1 MTTERLEFLLREAR
15 VTSEATTQVRTWVGR
30 ASTAGRLAARLLP
43 SNHQVETPRSPWSH
57 WPAPVVLVVGLL
69 VRFGDG
75 TGGPRDVVM
84 LLVAAAV
91 YAVLD
96 RWGAWRWFAA
106 AAAAPAA
113 LAPSPPNSVP
123 YGDLT
128 DIETSLLLLV
138 SIVIV
143 AATWRAWWHAVAV
156 TAGVT
161 VTVAGFV
168 LWETIPGAGG
178 LTVNPL
184 TVAGDHPAPSLVT
197 LLLLVSCGV
206 IGLAGAAGVA
216 RASGSALRWPSLTL
230 VVVPLVAVLA
240 AWPGGPATWQ
250 HAWALI
256 PAVIAW
262 WPAAGALGL
271 TAMLRGRRSHESAR
285 PQSDEVD
292 AAALARFRDTYGEP
306 RLAPVVIVI
315 AAYNEAPGLPRV
327 LEHLPVS
334 LAGLPTDVVVVD
346 DGSAD
351 GTAELAGERA
361 FLAVCPR
368 NRGQG
373 AALRLGYRI
382 AREHGASYVLTTDAD
397 GQYGED
403 DFAAVLQPIIDDRA
417 DWVTGSRV
425 LGRSETHDRVR
436 RTGTYVFAWLASV
449 LTGTRV
455 TDTSFGL
462 RAMRAEVTAAVTLNQ
477 PQYQSSELM
486 LGVISHG
493 FRVHEVPATMH
504 ERSAGS
510 SKKGGNLLYG
520 SRYGRVMTGTWLRE
534 GAPRPVTQ
542 LATALRHRPVGEG
555 RRRLVGWWRTD
566 RPFLVALGLGAVVR
580 MLVMIAFPPAFVF
593 SDGPTYLWFS
603 DNLVPNPDRPIG
615 YGVFLAGLHP
625 ISHSVFVIAVVQHLL
640 GLATAVAA
648 YVLLR
653 RWGVAS
659 RLAMVA
665 TLPLLFDQMQLV
677 LEHSILSDVLFD
689 LLLILALV
697 ALTWRRRPTIG
708 GAVLAGLLLGAATV
722 VRVVGQPLILVAVA
736 FLLLVAAGLRRK
748 LVLAA
753 AALAAFA
760 LPVVAYAGWYHAA
773 NGSWALTEASGRSLY
788 MRTTTFVDCSQVE
801 LPSYE
806 QALCPEEPVGDRL
819 DPTQYGWHS
828 TAVHEL
834 VVPPGM
840 TANEVLQDF
849 GMRAIKAQPG
859 DYVQVVLRDF
869 ALPFWSPSR
878 VDHYDYDTAGKWTFS
893 QWVDYHPTS
902 WTLPAY
908 LEYGGQLPSS
918 EQPWAG
924 ILTVYGAIMAVPGPV
939 MLALLAVALAGLVVR
954 RGPQAP
960 PRALLLLL
968 MLSGLGLSLAPD
980 VTAEFVWRYQLPLL
994 MLLPLAAAL
1003 GWTRLRGGMTDV
1015 AVPQQDRVEGQPT
1028 RATPSTD

>member
-1 MTTERLEFLLREAR
+1 M
-15 VTSEATTQVRTWVGR
+15 TSEASIQARGWVER
-30 ASTAGRLAARLLP
+30 ASSAGRLAARLLP
-43 SNHQVETPRSPWSH
+43 STDRGEIPRSAWSN
-57 WPAPVVLVVGLL
+57 WPAAVVLVLGLVL
-69 VRFGDG
+69 RFGDG
-75 TGGPRDVVM
+75 GGNARDVVM

-91 YAVLD
+91 YVVLD
-96 RWGAWRWFAA
+96 RWGSWRWLAA

-113 LAPSPPNSVP
+113 WAPSPQNTVP

-138 SIVIV
+138 SVIIV
-143 AATWRAWWHAVAV
+143 AATWRAWSHGAAVAAAV
-156 TAGVT
+156 VVAA
-161 VTVAGFV
+161 AGFV
-168 LWETIPGAGG
+168 LWETTPGAGG
-178 LTVNPL
+178 LTDNPL

-197 LLLLVSCGV
+197 LLLLVCCGA
-206 IGLAGAAGVA
+206 IGLAGATGLA
-216 RASGSALRWPSLTL
+216 RASGSALRWPTL
-230 VVVPLVAVLA
+230 ILVAVPLVAVLA
-240 AWPGGPATWQ
+240 AWPAGPTAWR

-256 PAVIAW
+256 PGVVAW

-292 AAALARFRDTYGEP
+292 AAALDRFRETYGHP
-306 RLAPVVIVI
+306 RLGPVVIVI
-315 AAYNEAPGLPRV
+315 AAYNEAQGLPRV
-327 LEHLPVS
+327 LQRLPDRLGG
-334 LAGLPTDVVVVD
+334 LATDVVVVD
-346 DGSAD
+346 DGSSD
-351 GTAELAGERA
+351 GTAELAGEHA
-361 FLAVCPR
+361 YAVACPR

-382 AREHGASYVLTTDAD
+382 AREHGAAYILTTDAD

-403 DFAAVLQPIIDDRA
+403 DFAAVLQPILDDRA

-436 RTGTYVFAWLASV
+436 RTGTYVFAWLASL

-493 FRVHEVPATMH
+493 FRVVEVPATMH

-510 SKKGGNLLYG
+510 SKKGRNLVYG
-520 SRYGRVMTGTWLRE
+520 TRYGRVMTGTWLRE

-542 LATALRHRPVGEG
+542 LAAALRRHPAGEG
-555 RRRLVGWWRTD
+555 RRRLLGWWRTD
-566 RPFLVALGLGAVVR
+566 RPFLIALGLGALVR
-580 MLVMIAFPPAFVF
+580 LLVMVAFPPAFVF

-625 ISHSVFVIAVVQHLL
+625 ISHSVFLIAVVQHLL

-648 YVLLR
+648 YVFLR
-653 RWGVAS
+653 RWGVRG

-689 LLLILALV
+689 LLLMV
-697 ALTWRRRPTIG
+697 ALLVLGWRRRPTV
-708 GAVLAGLLLGAATV
+708 GAAALAGLVLGLATV
-722 VRVVGQPLILVAVA
+722 VRVVGEPLILVAAA
-736 FLLLVAAGLRRK
+736 FLLVVGASLRRR
-748 LVLAA
+748 VLLAGVA
-753 AALAAFA
+753 VAAFA
-760 LPVVAYAGWYHAA
+760 LPVAAYVGWYHST

-788 MRTTTFVDCSQVE
+788 MRTTSFVDCSLVE
-801 LPSYE
+801 LPAYE
-806 QALCPEEPVGDRL
+806 QPLCPAEPLGQRL

-834 VVPPGM
+834 AVPPGM
-840 TANEVLQDF
+840 TANQVLKDF
-849 GMRAIKAQPG
+849 AMRAIRAQPA
-859 DYVQVVLRDF
+859 DYVQVVLRDA
-869 ALPFWSPSR
+869 ALPFWSPAR
-878 VDHYDYDTAGKWTFS
+878 VDRYEYDTAHKWMFAT
-893 QWVDYHPTS
+893 WVDYHPTS

-924 ILTVYGAIMAVPGPV
+924 ILTVYGLIVAVPGPV
-939 MLALLAVALAGLVVR
+939 MLALLVVSLAGLVVR
-954 RGPQAP
+954 RGRAAP
-960 PRALLLLL
+960 PRALLLLVL
-968 MLSGLGLSLAPD
+968 LSGLGLSLVPD
-980 VTAEFVWRYQLPLL
+980 VTAEFVWRYQLPLT

-1003 GWTRLRGGMTDV
+1003 AWTRLRDRGA
-1015 AVPQQDRVEGQPT
+1015 AVPAQDRAEGQPT